1 MTTLLAPPHGKE
13 PPNRA
18 GIALIVVTE
27 EEEEGEEGEEEEACL
42 SASGRSVV
50 ESSLTATIVS
60 SDGSDDNRVSERNTL
75 AFTTAISADLKL
87 HRFESPPFD
96 NVVAAA
102 LLHVKTARST
112 FGTIVLATTSSPPTP
127 TPLRPT
133 PLAPS
138 EFSVISSLAD
148 KGKASPLFTD
158 DEDDIVDDRTNA

>member
-18 GIALIVVTE
+18 GIAFIVVTE
-27 EEEEGEEGEEEEACL
+27 EDEEDEEGEEGEEEDCL
-42 SASGRSVV
+42 SASGRPVV
-50 ESSLTATIVS
+50 ESSLTATIDS
-60 SDGSDDNRVSERNTL
+60 SFGSDDNRVSERNTL

-96 NVVAAA
+96 NVVVA

-112 FGTIVLATTSSPPTP
+112 FGTIVLAITSSPPTP
-127 TPLRPT
+127 PLRPT

-138 EFSVISSLAD
+138 FSVISSLAD
-148 KGKASPLFTD
+148 EGAASPLFTD